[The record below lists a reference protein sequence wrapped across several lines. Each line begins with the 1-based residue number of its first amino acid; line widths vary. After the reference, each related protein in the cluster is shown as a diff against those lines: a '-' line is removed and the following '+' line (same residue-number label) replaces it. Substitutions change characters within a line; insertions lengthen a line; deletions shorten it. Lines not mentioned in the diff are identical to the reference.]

1 MFANN
6 SKQQPFSLPP
16 IRELL
21 KDAHGQQEQQSTPQS
36 PGYFYGGPQQ
46 FPPMA
51 HSHFPQPPLG
61 QRPLS
66 PLAMNT
72 PESRSQS
79 SSPISYEH
87 ITAPAPAAQQLH
99 PMAHQ
104 LHIQQQH
111 QYYEQQRQKRLELDA
126 QMAVQRTADS
136 DSIPKEVKSGRKKRQ
151 NLPRQTTLILLSW
164 LSEHL
169 DRPYPNSREK
179 YDLLLKTRLTI
190 QQLDN
195 WFINARRR
203 KIGILRKLK
212 ENDQS
217 IALSL

>member
-1 MFANN
+1 
-6 SKQQPFSLPP
+6 
-16 IRELL
+16 
-21 KDAHGQQEQQSTPQS
+21 
-36 PGYFYGGPQQ
+36 
-46 FPPMA
+46 
-51 HSHFPQPPLG
+51 
-61 QRPLS
+61 
-66 PLAMNT
+66 
-72 PESRSQS
+72 
-79 SSPISYEH
+79 
-87 ITAPAPAAQQLH
+87 
-99 PMAHQ
+99 MAHQ

-111 QYYEQQRQKRLELDA
+111 QFYEQQRQKRLELDA
-126 QMAVQRTADS
+126 QMTAQRATDS